1 MPYGIVLVIHT
12 ESQLD
17 LLAIHIESQLASCC
31 SGSRSAAAE
40 GARRAAAG
48 RGLSPRLSILD
59 SVQLTVV
66 QFCLERPFETPTI
79 RVPGSLPL
87 QPGCA

>member
-1 MPYGIVLVIHT
+1 MPYGIVLVIHA
-12 ESQLD
+12 ESQLY

-48 RGLSPRLSILD
+48 RGLSPRLSMLY
-59 SVQLTVV
+59 SVQLSVV
-66 QFCLERPFETPTI
+66 AVL
-79 RVPGSLPL
+79 L
-87 QPGCA
+87 